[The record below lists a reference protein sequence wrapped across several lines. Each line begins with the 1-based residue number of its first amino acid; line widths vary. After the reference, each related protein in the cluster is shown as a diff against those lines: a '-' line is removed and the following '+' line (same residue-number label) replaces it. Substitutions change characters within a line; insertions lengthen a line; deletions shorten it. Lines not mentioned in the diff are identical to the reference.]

1 MSKKKVL
8 IIGIVSVICVCIGIF
23 FITRPR
29 RDKDVEPAE
38 NAESLPGVY
47 TAQEIEDAKQIVR
60 DQFTEMFTGCTLT
73 GLWYDGEISRKQ
85 ADEWAKQYEAKEA
98 LVLLSNF
105 DVDASG
111 GDGSLNLNSTYTD
124 WNWILVRNSDSE
136 AWTLKTWG
144 Y

>member
-60 DQFTEMFTGCTLT
+60 RC
-73 GLWYDGEISRKQ
+73 
-85 ADEWAKQYEAKEA
+85 
-98 LVLLSNF
+98 V
-105 DVDASG
+105 
-111 GDGSLNLNSTYTD
+111 
-124 WNWILVRNSDSE
+124 
-136 AWTLKTWG
+136 
-144 Y
+144 

>member
-1 MSKKKVL
+1 M
-8 IIGIVSVICVCIGIF
+8 
-23 FITRPR
+23 
-29 RDKDVEPAE
+29 EPAE

-60 DQFTEMFTGCTLT
+60 DQFTETFTGCTLT
-73 GLWYDGEISRKQ
+73 DLWYDEEISRKQ
-85 ADEWAKQYEAKEA
+85 ADEWAEQYEAKDA

-111 GDGSLNLNSTYTD
+111 GDGSLNPNSTYTD